1 MTRISEILNFG
12 IRGRLVLGFAAVG
25 MILALAVA
33 ATLYQVTAIR
43 GVTTRIVDLRM
54 PTAAASSAVMN
65 DINASLAALRG
76 WMLTGNPVF
85 KKQRTAVW
93 AHIDQ
98 TAADMDRLSAT
109 WTNPTN
115 IKKWSNFKEV
125 LAEFRVAQ
133 QKVEAI
139 AHTVDEQPATKML
152 VDQAAPRAAKIVG
165 LITKMIDLEVQETA
179 DEQRK
184 LLFLHMANFRGS
196 FGLGLANIRAFL
208 LTGDA
213 KFAKIFQGF
222 WTKNEKAFGNIQSTA
237 HLLTAEQS
245 VAFEELSK
253 MRGEFAPLPPKMF
266 AIRGSKK
273 WNMANYLLVTEAAP
287 RAGKLMTT
295 LAGPASA
302 DGSRSG
308 GMVDNQKLLM
318 TNDGDAVAGDAEA
331 LMTLQWILLIAGLG
345 LAAVIVFF
353 TSRSI
358 VNPVKSMIGVMDD
371 ITKDNLE
378 IDIPGLDKRDETGEM
393 ARAVQIFKDNAIEK
407 RRLEEDERKAAE
419 ERQQR
424 EAAERQREAEENA
437 ERQARQERM
446 DGLTS
451 GFGDTVEEVL
461 GVVASSSTEMESSAQ
476 TMTEIAK
483 RTQDESVTVASAA
496 EEATASVQT
505 VASAA
510 EELSSSIS
518 EISRQVTHSSEIS
531 AKAVRTADSTN
542 QTISDLADGAQRIGE
557 VVDLI
562 NDIANQTN
570 LLALNATIEAARA
583 GDAGKG
589 FAVVASEV
597 KNLASQTAQ
606 ATEDISAQIG
616 SIQGTT
622 QEAVSAI
629 GAIGQTI
636 SEMNEIATNIA
647 SAVEEQGAATSEI
660 SRSVQEAASGTQ
672 EVAESI
678 VTVKSGS
685 EETGQA
691 SGNVLDASRELSE
704 RFHGLRSEVENFLE
718 GIKSA

>member
-1 MTRISEILNFG
+1 MTKISEFLTLG
-12 IRGRLVLGFAAVG
+12 IRGRLVLGFSAVAL
-25 MILALAVA
+25 ILALAVS
-33 ATLYQVTAIR
+33 ATLFQVTTIQ

-85 KKQRTAVW
+85 KKQRAAVW
-93 AHIDQ
+93 SHIEQ

-109 WTNPTN
+109 WTNPDN
-115 IKKWSNFKEV
+115 VKKWSNFKDV
-125 LAEFRVAQ
+125 LAEFKVAQ
-133 QKVEAI
+133 QKVESI

-152 VDQAAPRAAKIVG
+152 VEQAAPRAAKIVG

-184 LLFLHMANFRGS
+184 VLFLQMANFRGS

-213 KFAKIFQGF
+213 KFADVFKGF
-222 WTKNEKAFGNIQSTA
+222 WNKNEKAFANIQSTA

-245 VAFEELSK
+245 VAFDELSK

-266 AIRGSKK
+266 DIRGSKK

-287 RAGKLMTT
+287 RAGKLLTT
-295 LAGPASA
+295 LAGPAGP

-318 TNDGDAVAGDAEA
+318 TNDGDAVARDAGA
-331 LMTLQWILLIAGLG
+331 LMTLQWVLLFAGLG

-353 TSRSI
+353 TARSI
-358 VNPVKSMIGVMDD
+358 VNPVKSMIGVMDH
-371 ITKDNLE
+371 ITQDNLE
-378 IDIPGLDKRDETGEM
+378 VDIPGLDKRDETGEM

-407 RRLEEDERKAAE
+407 RRLEEEERKAAE
-419 ERQQR
+419 ARRQR
-424 EAAERQREAEENA
+424 EEAERQREAEENA
-437 ERQARQERM
+437 ERLARQERM
-446 DGLTS
+446 DNLTS
-451 GFGDTVEEVL
+451 GFGDTVEEIL
-461 GVVASSSTEMESSAQ
+461 GVVAASSTEMESSAQ
-476 TMTEIAK
+476 TMTEIAQ

-496 EEATASVQT
+496 EQATASVQT

-510 EELSSSIS
+510 EELSSSIG
-518 EISRQVTHSSEIS
+518 EISRQVAHSSEMS
-531 AKAVRTADSTN
+531 EQAVRTADSTN
-542 QTISDLADGAQRIGE
+542 KTISDLAEGAQRIGE

-606 ATEDISAQIG
+606 ATEDISSQIG
-616 SIQGTT
+616 SIQATT
-622 QEAVSAI
+622 QDAVDAIAAI
-629 GAIGQTI
+629 GKTI

-704 RFHGLRSEVENFLE
+704 RFHGLRSEVETFLE